1 MRRRLACERG
11 LALVSAVVL
20 MTLMTGVGLTAFAY
34 VDVQQRESA
43 VERMRESAFNLSEA
57 VLSAETFLLA
67 RKWPDTPAEAFPNP
81 TTRNCASTGVL
92 DPQRCPD
99 PDFLARSFGTADYA
113 SQSAWIVSVRDNG
126 GDLPGTAKVE
136 QDSGGFYDPADDDKV
151 GGRGGGKD
159 VGDDPA
165 NQADD
170 ADDTATDAQ
179 PAWDY
184 NGDGRMWIRA
194 QASVRTKRRTLVALV
209 DVDEVVES
217 FPRNVIS
224 AGWLTTGGNKH
235 LQIKTGGSM
244 VAIRSLG
251 APSKWQSSQ
260 IDGAV
265 TQLTDGGKALS
276 DRALDRLRQR
286 AAAMGTYYPSGC
298 PSSLAGEL
306 VFIESSG
313 WPGLCGYTGNASFN
327 CPSYG
332 VVVVASGGI
341 SLGGT
346 VDYCG
351 VIYLA
356 NRDGVDGVLLK
367 THGTPSITGAVAV
380 DGAGGLEVGNSSKP
394 HLIYEEDAFG
404 AVRSYPSG
412 AIVPSTWREIQG

>member
-43 VERMRESAFNLSEA
+43 VERMRESAFNLSEGA
-57 VLSAETFLLA
+57 LSGETFLLA
-67 RKWPDTPAEAFPNP
+67 RKWPDAPSEAFPA
-81 TTRNCASTGVL
+81 NCASTGVL

-113 SQSAWIVSVRDNG
+113 SGSSWIVSVRDNG
-126 GDLPGTAKVE
+126 GDLAETAKVE
-136 QDSGGFYDPADDDKV
+136 QDSGSFYDPGDDDKIG
-151 GGRGGGKD
+151 GGR
-159 VGDDPA
+159 GDDPA

-179 PAWDY
+179 PSWDY
-184 NGDGRMWIRA
+184 NRDGRMWIRA
-194 QASVRTKRRTLVALV
+194 QATVRTKRRTLVALV
-209 DVDEVVES
+209 DVDELVEA
-217 FPRNVIS
+217 FPTNAIT
-224 AGWLTTGGNKH
+224 AGQLTTGGNKH
-235 LQIKTGGSM
+235 LAVKTNGSL
-244 VAIRSLG
+244 VAIRNIP
-251 APSKWQSSQ
+251 APRPEKWQTQ
-260 IDGAV
+260 IEGGQGAV
-265 TQLTDGGKALS
+265 EKLTDGGKALS

-286 AAAMGTYYPSGC
+286 AAAQTPPTYYPSGC
-298 PSSLAGEL
+298 PSSLEGDI

-313 WPGLCGYTGNASFN
+313 GSLCQYTGNASFN

-332 VVVVASGGI
+332 VVVVADGGL

-346 VDYCG
+346 VRFCG
-351 VIYLA
+351 VVYLA
-356 NRDGVDGVLLK
+356 NTSGSQ
-367 THGTPSITGAVAV
+367 GTLFDIFGNASVTGTVAV
-380 DGAGGLEVGNSSKP
+380 DGLGGINVGNSSKP
-394 HLIYEEDAFG
+394 HLTYDPKAAG